1 MAEPR
6 RISTRRAVLSYE
18 HLKQLT
24 SVSGKVWPDLLI
36 KDYQG
41 ILQDSS
47 FLSDEIDELELR
59 VIKNEEDIL
68 ELKQDVADLKER
80 VEALEYRVFEVIE
93 TTVNTTID
101 QFKTLICKNNTP
113 INVTLKPDALLG
125 DEVNIKRTKGVV
137 NVIGVIDGI
146 TNVKINRVNYSMKL
160 VFNGTDWSEI

>member
-24 SVSGKVWPDLLI
+24 KLGGFEWPDLLI

-47 FLSDEIDELELR
+47 FLADEIDNLELR
-59 VIKNEEDIL
+59 VIQNEEDIL
-68 ELKQDVADLKER
+68 DLQQR
-80 VEALEYRVFEVIE
+80 VTALEYRVFETLTITE
-93 TTVNTTID
+93 NFLTEEFQIIICENT
-101 QFKTLICKNNTP
+101 TP
-113 INVTLKPDALLG
+113 INVTLKESPQLG
-125 DEVNIKRTKGVV
+125 DEVHIRRGDAEVTVIGEINGLTNVTI
-137 NVIGVIDGI
+137 NVI
-146 TNVKINRVNYSMKL
+146 NYSLHL